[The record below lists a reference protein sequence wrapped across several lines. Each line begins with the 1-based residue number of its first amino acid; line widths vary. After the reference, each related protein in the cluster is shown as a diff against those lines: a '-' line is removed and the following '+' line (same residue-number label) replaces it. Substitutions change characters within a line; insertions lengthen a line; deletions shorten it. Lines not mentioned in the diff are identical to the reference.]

1 MVQERSVRAAA
12 RETHKVQAY
21 REWSR
26 MKAITEAA
34 VRNLRDVD
42 PPANAAKRG
51 REERWLEVMRE
62 DSRTTCEREPDA
74 SI

>member
-1 MVQERSVRAAA
+1 
-12 RETHKVQAY
+12 
-21 REWSR
+21 